1 MKEMGFVGV
10 GEAIVGR
17 IFVLRGRRGMFVE
30 MKRNFE
36 RSWPHSL
43 TCEKNFNFCYKPEIR
58 YVLLMENF

>member
-17 IFVLRGRRGMFVE
+17 IFVLGGRVCVK

-43 TCEKNFNFCYKPEIR
+43 TCEKKLISVTHLKIR
-58 YVLLMENF
+58 